1 MSCGPAKAITE
12 MADQLDALNEKIDAT
27 IMDIPGMGELA
38 GLKDKVE
45 SQAQGLM
52 DKLNEAMPS
61 IKMPELPFDQ
71 LPLQDQFKQLAGL
84 AALGYLRKDEFE
96 DKLEKAKSAFEG
108 LDFDV
113 RNLDDLAD
121 QLRSGAMRIDD
132 ICKLVPNVQ
141 TQGVNLEVKG
151 VPTSF
156 PNVDPV
162 AMIKGGELPKLPS
175 IDGFTIEPEVISKAQ
190 ADDFLQLE
198 LPTFD
203 W

>member
-1 MSCGPAKAITE
+1 
-12 MADQLDALNEKIDAT
+12 
-27 IMDIPGMGELA
+27 
-38 GLKDKVE
+38 
-45 SQAQGLM
+45 
-52 DKLNEAMPS
+52 
-61 IKMPELPFDQ
+61 
-71 LPLQDQFKQLAGL
+71 
-84 AALGYLRKDEFE
+84 
-96 DKLEKAKSAFEG
+96 
-108 LDFDV
+108 
-113 RNLDDLAD
+113 
-121 QLRSGAMRIDD
+121 MRIDD

-162 AMIKGGELPKLPS
+162 AMIKGGDLPKLPS
-175 IDGFTIEPEVISKAQ
+175 IDGFKIEPEVISKAQ